1 MPRIESP
8 SGRRS
13 TRERI
18 QKSFIKLYSAL
29 FIVGGVASIFNYFQC
44 IIPPNTPLIPA
55 IIFRFQYYFHILTLE
70 LVQLGS
76 YSSHQRS
83 SAMRYFIED
92 ASRGDLQAYNYCSKL
107 ELVNVLSFA
116 IATFLWTA
124 IFILIYM
131 YLGGLDRKESG
142 QVDFRYGSREEAMEK
157 EMRRIESLT
166 EEERNAEIESLK
178 KEEREAEEAEIEL
191 LKKTLTFSNGD
202 QYVGE
207 FKDGKRH
214 GQGTYTYVS
223 GATYVGEF
231 KNGRKHGKGTMTYAY
246 GDQYV
251 GEWKDDK
258 FHGQGT
264 YTKPNGARYVGKWER
279 GAKTKGSA
287 TLSNGY
293 RYVGKF
299 KNGKPKGKF
308 KKPLS
313 WRVLGL
319 LWRILTFPFR
329 L

>member
-178 KEEREAEEAEIEL
+178 KEERESLFPTTCHFKVIAVSLEGIHL
-191 LKKTLTFSNGD
+191 LLNKVLESNGIID
-202 QYVGE
+202 CKFQPSAQSKGGKYISYEIALELETHVVMMIIDSDLRQI
-207 FKDGKRH
+207 DGVK
-214 GQGTYTYVS
+214 
-223 GATYVGEF
+223 
-231 KNGRKHGKGTMTYAY
+231 M
-246 GDQYV
+246 
-251 GEWKDDK
+251 
-258 FHGQGT
+258 
-264 YTKPNGARYVGKWER
+264 
-279 GAKTKGSA
+279 
-287 TLSNGY
+287 
-293 RYVGKF
+293 
-299 KNGKPKGKF
+299 
-308 KKPLS
+308 
-313 WRVLGL
+313 VL
-319 LWRILTFPFR
+319 
-329 L
+329 